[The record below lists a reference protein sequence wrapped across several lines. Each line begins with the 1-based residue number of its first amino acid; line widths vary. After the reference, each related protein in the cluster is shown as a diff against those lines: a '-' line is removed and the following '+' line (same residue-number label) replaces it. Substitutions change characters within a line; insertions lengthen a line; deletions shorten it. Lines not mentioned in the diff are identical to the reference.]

1 MLIKLKI
8 NPTIHPVRYHPERNH
23 PVIRYQA
30 KIILPIRHHP
40 LRYHN
45 RYQYYF
51 FFISKPKS
59 IINLFI

>member
-40 LRYHN
+40 LRYHKFRILN
-45 RYQYYF
+45 CKKF
-51 FFISKPKS
+51 K
-59 IINLFI
+59 